1 MQKRG
6 IIMAPPIEVTDSGII
21 SGKIDL
27 KQQIRMLLFF
37 WDKIILPNN
46 NILHINYSNID
57 DINLLQKE
65 KILEIEEV
73 WLTGAHLA
81 KWSATICSTA

>member
-6 IIMAPPIEVTDSGII
+6 IIMAPPIEITDSGII

-37 WDKIILPNN
+37 GIK
-46 NILHINYSNID
+46 
-57 DINLLQKE
+57 
-65 KILEIEEV
+65 
-73 WLTGAHLA
+73 
-81 KWSATICSTA
+81 